1 MTYSS
6 ATKSSGCRVSFSAA
20 RNATTKATDYLT
32 FPFRETLNVI
42 VYKRYRFFSVL
53 AAIIRENL
61 DKQQWIEK
69 SEGYAIYL
77 ST

>member
-42 VYKRYRFFSVL
+42 VYKRYSVL
-53 AAIIRENL
+53 AAIIRSAKGE
-61 DKQQWIEK
+61 
-69 SEGYAIYL
+69 
-77 ST
+77 

>member
-6 ATKSSGCRVSFSAA
+6 ATKSSSCRVLFSAA

-69 SEGYAIYL
+69 SEGYTIHL